1 MVRTTRRSFIG
12 IVSALGRWLRPEG
25 ACAASAQ
32 GPLLDRL
39 KADWAMPPRSCRP
52 HTRWWWPGN
61 AVTAE
66 GISWQLEQMYRQGMG
81 GVEIMSC
88 WRWYEKGTIPYLS
101 PEWKQMVRHAIR
113 EAAKRDMEVALT
125 FGPGWSFGGF
135 WVPPEDRS
143 KVLAC
148 AWLDVQGPARF
159 ADRLPQYQPGLKQKS
174 EAPSAELDW
183 LPPDHNR
190 VIAAVAAQHSGDRL
204 DGKTLKDLTH
214 LVEGDRLQWEVP
226 EGAWRIMAFRLLY
239 TGQQNQ
245 AQNYLPRNWVV
256 DHLNK
261 AAMERYCDFL
271 IQEFVEAFGDE
282 LGKTVDSFFC
292 DSFEIHPLPNTLLWS
307 SDTLG
312 LFRRYKG
319 YDLTPYLPAIWF
331 DIGELT
337 PRVRYDVNQFLHW
350 LGLETAF
357 RTFIETA
364 ASRGVQARIQPHYR
378 FTEEIIQG
386 AGMTPRPET
395 EVTTARFATI
405 ADPRKSTAAGAHFYG
420 RPIVSAEAYTFIH
433 PERYRTTLQDMKI
446 ATDAFLRDGVTQFY
460 NHGYVYSPEIAVAP
474 SRDVPWANRISHW
487 NTWWPYYH
495 HLTAYI
501 SRCCYLLR
509 QGKPVAD
516 VLLYSPQATVWT
528 QRVLFGSERRIMP
541 YGNVPLTLIANGYDY
556 EPINDDLVQNHAS
569 VVNGE
574 LKVRDLR
581 FRFLILPAITAL
593 PLKTLEVMK
602 QFVEGGGILIAL
614 EKLPRFSVGLKAYP
628 GEDRRVQ
635 ELVGEL
641 FGPQGGGREFNSG
654 GRSYFLAAYKIVQPE
669 FSPQEQPWQPPPPLD
684 AAQKQLLEILRRH
697 RAPDLALAGYQQSEG
712 IAFLHRE
719 VGEFEVYFVSNL
731 APKPSQT
738 PLLFRV
744 REKWPARWDPYTGE
758 ITAVPGFR
766 VRTEGIEIPL
776 KFEPWQSTILVFSP
790 GDEPWHAVETSLD
803 QLERVEEAEVIGL
816 TSSPGSCS
824 VRIQRGRTVREG
836 AATAGSVP
844 PPIPVAGRW
853 KMTVEGVRFARKE
866 LILDQLG
873 SWGEREELRFFS
885 GTGTYELEVDL
896 PAAYAAPDL
905 EVVLE
910 LGRVG
915 DVAEVFWN
923 DRPAG
928 VCWTEPYRVN
938 VTKYLRPGINRLR
951 VLVTN
956 TLIHHIAG
964 LHEPPPVPAELIPH
978 YGQEFTEYRQARDA
992 FYKRDR
998 LFRPLPPS
1006 GLIGPVRLV
1015 ATRRVRVPVHPART
1029 I

>member
-1 MVRTTRRSFIG
+1 MRISRRSFVG
-12 IVSALGRWLRPEG
+12 ALSALGRWLWSGG
-25 ACAASAQ
+25 AAAASAE
-32 GPLLDRL
+32 GSPLDRL
-39 KADWAMPPRSCRP
+39 KAGWTMPPRSCRP

-66 GISWQLEQMYRQGMG
+66 GITWQLEQMYRQGMG

-88 WRWYEKGTIPYLS
+88 WRWYEKGLIPYLS
-101 PEWKQMVRHAIR
+101 REWKQMVRHAIR
-113 EAAKRDMEVALT
+113 EAARRDMEVALT

-148 AWLDVQGPARF
+148 AWVDVQGPTRF
-159 ADRLPQYQPGLKQKS
+159 ADRLPEYQPTPKQKTDLTPG
-174 EAPSAELDW
+174 ALDW
-183 LPPDHNR
+183 LPADHNR
-190 VIAAVAAQHSGDRL
+190 VIAVVAAQRAGDRL

-214 LVEGDRLQWEVP
+214 LADGDRLHWDVP
-226 EGAWRIMAFRLLY
+226 GGPWRIMAFRLLY

-261 AAMERYCDFL
+261 GAMQRYCDYL
-271 IQEFVEAFGDE
+271 IQEFAEAFGEE

-307 SDTLG
+307 TDTLD

-331 DIGELT
+331 DIGDLT
-337 PRVRYDVNQFLHW
+337 PRIRYDVNEFLHW

-364 ASRGVQARIQPHYR
+364 AARGVQARIQPHYR

-433 PERYRTTLQDMKI
+433 PERYRTTLQDLKI

-460 NHGYVYSPEIAVAP
+460 NHGYVYSPEADVAP

-487 NTWWPYYH
+487 NTWWRYYH

-501 SRCCYLLR
+501 SRCCFLLR

-556 EPINDDLVQNHAS
+556 EPVNDDLLQNYAS
-569 VVNGE
+569 VDNGE
-574 LKVRDLR
+574 LKIRDLR

-602 QFVEGGGILIAL
+602 RFAEGGGIVIAL
-614 EKLPRFSVGLKAYP
+614 EKLPLFSVGLKAYP
-628 GEDRRVQ
+628 AEDDRVRQ
-635 ELVGEL
+635 LVAEL
-641 FGPQGGGREFNSG
+641 FGPQRAGREFKSG
-654 GRSYFLAAYKIVQPE
+654 GRSYFLEAYKIVQPE

-697 RAPDLALAGYQQSEG
+697 KAPDVVLSDYQQSEG
-712 IAFLHRE
+712 IAFLHRT
-719 VGEFEVYFVSNL
+719 VGELEVYFVTNL

-744 REKWPARWDPYTGE
+744 REKWPTRWDPYTGE
-758 ITAVPGFR
+758 IAPVPAFR

-776 KFEPWQSTILVFSP
+776 KFDPWQSTILVFSP
-790 GDEPWHAVETSLD
+790 GDEPWHAVDVKLD
-803 QLERVEEAEVIGL
+803 QLEQVEEREVIGL
-816 TSSPGSCS
+816 AGSSGPCAA
-824 VRIQRGRTVREG
+824 RIQRGRAVREG
-836 AATAGSVP
+836 AATAGPVP
-844 PPIPVAGRW
+844 PPFPVAGRW
-853 KMTVEGVRFARKE
+853 KLTAEGVRFARRE
-866 LILDQLG
+866 LVMEQLVP
-873 SWGEREELRFFS
+873 WGEREELRFFS
-885 GTGTYELEVDL
+885 GTGTYEVDL
-896 PAAYAAPDL
+896 QLPDAYLSQDL
-905 EVVLE
+905 EVTLD

-923 DRPAG
+923 ERPVG
-928 VCWTEPYRVN
+928 VRWMEPYRLT
-938 VTKYLRPGINRLR
+938 VTKYLRPGTNRLR
-951 VLVTN
+951 VMVTN

-964 LHEPPPVPAELIPH
+964 LREPPPVPAELVPH
-978 YGQEFTEYRQARDA
+978 YGQEFAEYRQGREA
-992 FYKRDR
+992 FFKRDR
-998 LFRPLPPS
+998 LFRPLPLS
-1006 GLIGPVRLV
+1006 GLVGPVRLV
-1015 ATRRVRVPVHPART
+1015 AWRRIRIPMQPART
-1029 I
+1029 V